1 MWGVRKVK
9 VEVLIFVISILL
21 IPCFLFELY
30 NDISNQTGIISLISS
45 IFMLLLLIFS
55 SSLIVSHW
63 KEKKET
69 TK

>member
-1 MWGVRKVK
+1 MK

-21 IPCFLFELY
+21 MPYFLFEFF
-30 NDISNQTGIISLISS
+30 NDISNQAGIISLISS

-69 TK
+69 IK